1 MPTAILSALSGIWR
15 FLGLPGIILAGAL
28 AWQYV
33 HYEGL
38 PIIGGGKIDQVETER
53 DTWKLASQKWR
64 SAHAKLN
71 GKYQMDLARAERD
84 RAQAQADYDDA
95 ARRAD
100 RAEADLN
107 DMRDR
112 ATRYANRMRITVRQG
127 EPGAPGTDHPAEDR
141 DGPGEAT
148 EFIAVARNDFDI
160 LVENSL
166 RLEKVFRWGQDLIDR
181 KRAVA
186 LPEPDL
192 GGN

>member
-127 EPGAPGTDHPAEDR
+127 SLVRPAPITLPRIVTDPVKQ
-141 DGPGEAT
+141 P
-148 EFIAVARNDFDI
+148 
-160 LVENSL
+160 SL
-166 RLEKVFRWGQDLIDR
+166 LLS
-181 KRAVA
+181 
-186 LPEPDL
+186 PETTSTSSSRTH
-192 GGN
+192 